1 MRAFNHMVMRTLK
14 LVPIV
19 LPMILLFSCV
29 KAGKEVAEEL
39 GLAPSTCGTDGARVQ
54 VEVDEDSFCADAH
67 ISAISDG
74 TSAMV
79 TGVGLLGSSFSIQFD
94 TLAIGTHTVSEASNA
109 VMYAN
114 AGTPFV
120 SVGDE
125 AGTVTIEQ
133 YDASTGRLKAHFHAT
148 VFNEMN
154 GNSRALSGSVDV
166 TCTHSE

>member
-1 MRAFNHMVMRTLK
+1 MRYPTL
-14 LVPIV
+14 LPIV
-19 LPMILLFSCV
+19 LPIVLMCSCT

-39 GLAPSTCGTDGARVQ
+39 GIVPSTCGSDGARVQ
-54 VEVDEDSFCADAH
+54 VEVDGSSFCADAH
-67 ISAISDG
+67 ISAIADG

-79 TGVGLLGSSFSIQFD
+79 TGVGILGSTFSIQLD
-94 TLAIGTHTVSEASNA
+94 TLGVGTHTISEASNA

-133 YDASTGRLKAHFHAT
+133 YDPATGRLKAHFHAT

-154 GNSRALSGSVDV
+154 GNSKSLNGAVDV